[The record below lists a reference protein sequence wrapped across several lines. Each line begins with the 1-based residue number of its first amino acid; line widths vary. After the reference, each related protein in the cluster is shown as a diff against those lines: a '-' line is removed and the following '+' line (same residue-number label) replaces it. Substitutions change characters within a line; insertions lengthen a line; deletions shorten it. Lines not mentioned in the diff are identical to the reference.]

1 MHDRSALQVATRID
15 ALIADIRTL
24 QSPHMHSEKGACDV
38 LLVAHG
44 HLLRAFVKRWLN
56 FPLNTELGMMLEP
69 GAVGV
74 LRYVVFPNSNCHE
87 TRIVMLID
95 DAAAISITTRRS
107 RRCLSVLGFLH
118 DRGWYLN
125 SSQSQSFEL
134 KGRSCGRR
142 PTGVGCLAGSSI

>member
-1 MHDRSALQVATRID
+1 MRNRSALQVASRID

-24 QSPHMHSEKGACDV
+24 QSPHMHGENGACDV

-44 HLLRAFVKRWLN
+44 HLLRAFVKRWLK
-56 FPLNTELGMMLEP
+56 FPLTAELGMMLEP

-95 DAAAISITTRRS
+95 DATAISITTWRS
-107 RRCLSVLGFLH
+107 RRCLSVLCFLSNCE
-118 DRGWYLN
+118 WYWN
-125 SSQSQSFEL
+125 SSPKSWGLPGHCQL
-134 KGRSCGRR
+134 N
-142 PTGVGCLAGSSI
+142 GVAAIKGSSI